1 MYVTAGFT
9 HVWCMYVCNKLQDDE
24 QVLDANMQHVLIKE
38 HVPDMYVM
46 AGLTYVCMYAERL
59 HTNK

>member
-1 MYVTAGFT
+1 
-9 HVWCMYVCNKLQDDE
+9 MYVCNKLQDDE